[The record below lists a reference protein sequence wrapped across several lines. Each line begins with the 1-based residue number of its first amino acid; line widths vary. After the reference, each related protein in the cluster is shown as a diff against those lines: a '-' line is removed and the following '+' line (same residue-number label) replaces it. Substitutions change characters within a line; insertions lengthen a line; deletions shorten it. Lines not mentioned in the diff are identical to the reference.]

1 MTEPNNEQFLDACAR
16 AFVVFAELHPEYKQT
31 ESEARAMVAELTAS
45 GLSPAD
51 PTHLSAA
58 WIRIRPRVPAAVTPE
73 PEVAESTDPIEV
85 EAHRLLS
92 SGEVTVQSVRAMSS
106 HELEMRIR
114 NLAFCRAL
122 ELLPKPAPEPIRTRG
137 DVVIAEGRKNHANKN
152 GIILD
157 YDPVAAVEASRR
169 AVAEG
174 YANSGAAPA
183 SLPRGTSRS
192 VVNLNQ
198 SMHVAKPQPSL
209 QTCLSQE
216 KKDHKWLEEQR
227 TKSARAIRVRANRG
241 KA

>member
-1 MTEPNNEQFLDACAR
+1 MNQNEKDYLDQCEAAFLLFVERFPDYDQCEANAR
-16 AFVVFAELHPEYKQT
+16 LMAAGLR
-31 ESEARAMVAELTAS
+31 EAN
-45 GLSPAD
+45 LSPTSSD
-51 PTHLSAA
+51 HLAA
-58 WIRIRPRVPAAVTPE
+58 VWLKIRPSVPAPVAPE
-73 PEVAESTDPIEV
+73 PPVAESTDPIEI

-137 DVVIAEGRKNHANKN
+137 DIVIAEGRKNHANKN

-157 YDPVAAVEASRR
+157 YDPAAAVEASRR

-198 SMHVAKPQPSL
+198 SMHIPKPQPSL
-209 QTCLSQE
+209 QTCLAQE
-216 KKDHKWLEEQR
+216 KKDAQWLEEQR
-227 TKSARAIRVRANRG
+227 AKSARATRV
-241 KA
+241 